1 MIFKKIVQ
9 NLIVNVHKKKRNSFY
24 KKKENVLTV
33 KISIIWLVGPWKWI
47 PMMMVISLMQMILM
61 KKKNNYLISSLI
73 TVILTKME
81 NLVEKN
87 YVNVL
92 QNISMTNKKV
102 NALNL
107 NANVK
112 EKKKVK
118 KEIKIKKISYKVK
131 VKSVLNAKTS
141 KNL

>member
-1 MIFKKIVQ
+1 
-9 NLIVNVHKKKRNSFY
+9 
-24 KKKENVLTV
+24 
-33 KISIIWLVGPWKWI
+33 
-47 PMMMVISLMQMILM
+47 MMMVISLMQMNLM
-61 KKKNNYLISSLI
+61 KMKKNYLISSLI

-112 EKKKVK
+112 EKK
-118 KEIKIKKISYKVK
+118 
-131 VKSVLNAKTS
+131 
-141 KNL
+141 